1 MSINQSGWK
10 ELKLRY
16 LVDINPSKKE
26 IQHLSNKMKVS
37 FVPMESV
44 SESGSIDLTQ
54 TRLLEQVES
63 GYTYFKNGDIL
74 LAKITPCFENGK
86 IALASNL
93 TNKIGFGST
102 EFHVLRAN
110 ENVFNKFIYY
120 VFRSHPFKEIGSA
133 MMTGAAGQKRVPEDY
148 ILEYRQLTPPLEEQQ
163 KIASFLD
170 KETSKI
176 DKLIEKKQRL
186 IELLQ
191 EKRQALITNAITKG
205 LDPSVPMKD
214 SGIPWLGEVPEHWD
228 LKKLKYI
235 TRMVGGST
243 PSKDNLEFWNGD
255 IPWVSP
261 KDMKVDFIHTSQDYI
276 TQLGVINNNLEL
288 VPENSTLIV
297 VRSGILKHTLPVA
310 MTKIEVTLNQD
321 MKALI
326 PKSNFL
332 ISEYLFWMFKGLAKS
347 VLNNSWKIGATV
359 DSIEIELLEN
369 LFFPIPSREEQQTI
383 INYLES
389 RTLKINKLIS
399 KLQTQITKL
408 QEYRQALITAAVTGK
423 IDVREKVSL

>member
-1 MSINQSGWK
+1 MSVKKIGENFVIENDAGWK
-10 ELKLRY
+10 SLKIKYVADLIIKKDNNSSKRYIGLEHVKSNLGELSEETDYVPEGDTLGFNENDVLFGKLRPY
-16 LVDINPSKKE
+16 
-26 IQHLSNKMKVS
+26 
-37 FVPMESV
+37 
-44 SESGSIDLTQ
+44 
-54 TRLLEQVES
+54 
-63 GYTYFKNGDIL
+63 
-74 LAKITPCFENGK
+74 LAKCFKAEFSGRCSSEFFVIRPFERDMSDYLKYLFLSDQFIHCVN
-86 IALASNL
+86 ASTYGAKMPRVNWDY
-93 TNKIGFGST
+93 FGNI
-102 EFHVLRAN
+102 L
-110 ENVFNKFIYY
+110 I
-120 VFRSHPFKEIGSA
+120 P
-133 MMTGAAGQKRVPEDY
+133 VPEAKHA
-148 ILEYRQLTPPLEEQQ
+148 L
-163 KIASFLD
+163 KISRFLD

-176 DKLIEKKQRL
+176 DNLIEKKQRL

-191 EKRQALITNAITKG
+191 EKRQALITNAVTKG
-205 LDPSVPMKD
+205 LEHNVPMKD
-214 SGIPWLGEVPEHWD
+214 SGIPWLGEIPEHWD
-228 LKKLKYI
+228 VKKLKYI
-235 TRMVGGST
+235 ARMVGGST
-243 PSKDNLEFWNGD
+243 PFKDNLEFWNGD

-261 KDMKVDFIHTSQDYI
+261 KDMKADFIHTSKDYI
-276 TQLGVINNNLEL
+276 THLGVIDNNLEL

-310 MTKIEVTLNQD
+310 MTKIKVTLNQD

-423 IDVREKVSL
+423 IDVREKVSS

>member
-1 MSINQSGWK
+1 MTKLIMGQSPSSDDCNQDGVGFPFLQGNAEFGRYNPIPKTYCVKVNKIVPRGSILISVRAPVGELNIADQDYAIGRGLCSIQTNK
-10 ELKLRY
+10 MVHRYLYYLLQLSRTELK
-16 LVDINPSKKE
+16 
-26 IQHLSNKMKVS
+26 
-37 FVPMESV
+37 SV
-44 SESGSIDLTQ
+44 ST
-54 TRLLEQVES
+54 
-63 GYTYFKNGDIL
+63 
-74 LAKITPCFENGK
+74 
-86 IALASNL
+86 
-93 TNKIGFGST
+93 GST
-102 EFHVLRAN
+102 YDAVTIEDVKEMYLLCPSEQEQHCIAN
-110 ENVFNKFIYY
+110 
-120 VFRSHPFKEIGSA
+120 
-133 MMTGAAGQKRVPEDY
+133 
-148 ILEYRQLTPPLEEQQ
+148 
-163 KIASFLD
+163 FLD

-176 DKLIEKKQRL
+176 DNLIEKKQRL

-191 EKRQALITNAITKG
+191 EKRQALITNAVTKG

-228 LKKLKYI
+228 VKKLKYI
-235 TRMVGGST
+235 ARMVGGST
-243 PSKDNLEFWNGD
+243 PFKDNLEFWNGD

-261 KDMKVDFIHTSQDYI
+261 KDMKADFIHTSKDYI
-276 TQLGVINNNLEL
+276 THLGVIDNNLEL

-310 MTKIEVTLNQD
+310 MTKIKVTLNQD

-423 IDVREKVSL
+423 IDVREKVSS